1 MPKKAGV
8 NMSYVKLNN
17 RALILNQLKEERKS
31 RKDIADKIK
40 LTPAAVTILVNELMQ
55 EGCIIESS
63 HLDTSG
69 NVGRKKIF
77 VKLNKD
83 FRYSIGVNI
92 EPKVV
97 SVGIANLASE
107 ILKSQELKISSSMP
121 VDEIIK
127 KIVKACMDLLWE
139 LNISKSNVLGVGVGI
154 VGIVDSEKGISNHA
168 YGLWKEQVNI
178 NELISEKVQLP
189 VVVENNVRALAIAE
203 MELTEHSNI
212 KNMVFFK
219 YGPGIGSAIIIN
231 EDVYNGSYNNAGEI
245 GHMIIDP
252 EGRQCKCGQRGCLET
267 VASMEC
273 LISEFRDEYDKKSY
287 PILSEMIDDN
297 AENIDESVI
306 IEAYKNGERQA
317 VSKIDKA
324 IKYLA
329 LGTVNIMRLYDPN
342 KIIFY
347 GSFPDED
354 IFMDKLS
361 EEVKALS
368 EEENNSEKIEKSIL
382 KEEKCIGGIVLSNKE
397 LFFKT
402 GGIL

>member
-8 NMSYVKLNN
+8 NMSYVKVNN

-55 EGCIIESS
+55 EGCIVESG
-63 HLDTSG
+63 HIDDSG

-83 FRYSIGVNI
+83 FRYTIGVNI
-92 EPKVV
+92 EPKLV

-107 ILKSQELKISSSMP
+107 ILKSEKFKISSSMS

-139 LNISKSNVLGVGVGI
+139 LNISKSNVLGIGIGI
-154 VGIVDSEKGISNHA
+154 VGIVDSENGISNHA

-178 NELISEKVQLP
+178 AELLSDEMQLP
-189 VVVENNVRALAIAE
+189 IVVENNVRALAIAE
-203 MELTEHSNI
+203 MELTEHRNI

-231 EDVYNGSYNNAGEI
+231 EDVYKGSYNNAGEI

-252 EGRQCKCGQRGCLET
+252 NGKQCKCGQKGCLET

-273 LISEFRDEYDKKSY
+273 LISEFKDEFDKKTY
-287 PILSEMIDDN
+287 PLLAEMVDD
-297 AENIDESVI
+297 AEQIDEKVI
-306 IEAYKNGERQA
+306 IEAYKKGEKLA

-329 LGTVNIMRLYDPN
+329 LGIVNIMRLYDPN

-347 GSFPDED
+347 GDFPDED

-361 EEVKALS
+361 QEVKELS
-368 EEENNSEKIEKSIL
+368 DEENNTEKTEKSIL
-382 KEEKCIGGIVLSNKE
+382 KEEKCIGGIVLANKE